1 MGGWK
6 TWAGAAALALS
17 GVSKVLGAVSDFPNV
32 EGAELRDG
40 LEMIGAAAVV
50 VGLGHKIEKSGIVN
64 VK

>member
-1 MGGWK
+1 M
-6 TWAGAAALALS
+6 
-17 GVSKVLGAVSDFPNV
+17 GAVSDFPNV
-32 EGAELRDG
+32 DGAELRDG